1 MGDFEAMNADLHA
14 ALTKHVALTVG
25 WGGSTSNL
33 ARAAILPDTVRTV
46 AAWRIGSHLL
56 GHNLASLTHFCRP
69 VGVGLFRGYNY
80 HRDRSLP
87 DLNLPDH
94 DVEPKPDGWPVALT
108 DEEKARDPV
117 AVLVRGAASR
127 GDSIALDELTFPT
140 AATMA
145 AWLEGCVSGK
155 AWESFDVI
163 SGMICH
169 FAQDCAVP
177 HHAMGLLGDGHQAF
191 EGDASERFPKLV
203 ESIEMRQQI
212 DHALL
217 SADDSPVFSCRAICE
232 STAEDADLS
241 MARLVWARWVWR
253 STWQR
258 FVDESIFRA
267 ARATTAVLVRL
278 GRLSPKD

>member
-1 MGDFEAMNADLHA
+1 VNADLHV
-14 ALTKHVALTVG
+14 ALTKHVALSIG
-25 WGGSTSNL
+25 WRGAISNV
-33 ARAAILPDTVRTV
+33 ARAAILPDAVRTLE
-46 AAWRIGSHLL
+46 AAGIGAHFL

-69 VGVGLFRGYNY
+69 MGEGLFRGYNY

-87 DLNLPDH
+87 NVNLPDR
-94 DVEPKPDGWPVALT
+94 DVTPRPDGWPAVLT
-108 DEEKARDPV
+108 DEERERDPV

-145 AWLEGCVSGK
+145 AWLEGCLSGK

-191 EGDASERFPKLV
+191 EGDASERLPKLLESV
-203 ESIEMRQQI
+203 EMLQQI
-212 DHALL
+212 DQALL
-217 SADDSPVFSCRAICE
+217 ASDLSPGFSCRAICE

-241 MARLVWARWVWR
+241 MARLVWARHVWR
-253 STWQR
+253 PAWQR
-258 FVDESIFRA
+258 LVDESIFRA
-267 ARATTAVLVRL
+267 ARATTAALARL
-278 GRLSPKD
+278 ARLSPKD